1 MISYKSTSLCGTL
14 ETKQTRHSQRISQ
27 AGKGQ
32 EVGSAL
38 FGFTNQQALVLYVP
52 KKTELWSC
60 FQPYTSDNGEVRKQK
75 LAMILHYNATKAA
88 FDKVDPFCPKLKQV
102 MAPG

>member
-52 KKTELWSC
+52 KKTEL
-60 FQPYTSDNGEVRKQK
+60 
-75 LAMILHYNATKAA
+75 
-88 FDKVDPFCPKLKQV
+88 
-102 MAPG
+102 